1 MDTLTN
7 WDPNHYSWLE
17 RKFLKLLSEARIQ
30 GFQHNYKVEIPD
42 KGKEFYIDFASPTLL
57 LGFEV
62 DSKAFH
68 SGAAAKSHDEWRQ
81 QLLEEAG
88 WQIIRFRSEQILRK
102 PDWVKQ
108 EIRKAVG
115 KTASKNLA
123 TLG

>member
-42 KGKEFYIDFASPTLL
+42 KGKEFYIDFASPTLM
-57 LGFEV
+57 LGFEI

-68 SGAAAKSHDEWRQ
+68 SSAAAKSHDERLTIESRRNHSVADQ
-81 QLLEEAG
+81 AGLLKCL
-88 WQIIRFRSEQILRK
+88 RF
-102 PDWVKQ
+102 
-108 EIRKAVG
+108 
-115 KTASKNLA
+115 LA
-123 TLG
+123 RRNRD

>member
-17 RKFLKLLSEARIQ
+17 RKFLKILGEMRIRD
-30 GFQHNYKVEIPD
+30 FQHNYKVEIPD
-42 KGKEFYIDFASPTLL
+42 QNKVFYIDWASPTLM

-81 QLLEEAG
+81 DLLEQNG
-88 WQIIRFRSEQILRK
+88 WQIIRFRSEDILLR
-102 PDWVKQ
+102 PESVKQ
-108 EIRKAVG
+108 TIRKAVG
-115 KTASKNLA
+115 ETAKKNLA